1 MTRETPEIV
10 QRLKQEEENGNLQP
24 TNLKINKKNHVTNLS
39 SSNNLLKT
47 LIQTAENSKVSIII
61 TDKYGMI
68 RYINNRFSEKSGFSK
83 DEVLNEK
90 ANIFFALKQ
99 PKLDIKS
106 LKETILSGNIWTG
119 ELQSQRKD
127 ESLYWMHS
135 TIIPVYNQQKQL
147 SYFMSINQ
155 EVTQRKEIEQSLKIK
170 ENAILSSIN
179 AIVLTDLSGKITS
192 VNPSFLK
199 MWSFDSEKKVI
210 GKPVF
215 SLWKKGGQYMHIM
228 DTVIQEGGWLGEVM
242 ALSHSGRLFPVQM
255 SASIVKDDYNK
266 PLQLMASFVDITKQ
280 KRMEK
285 NFKKFKKIS
294 DEADYGSVIY
304 DLQGTM
310 LYGNDAFAK
319 MHGYLTDDL
328 IGNKIDLLFS
338 IQKRNV
344 VQQIL
349 SNLKTNRKIIGNE
362 EWHVKKNGN
371 TFPLL
376 VTSSLIDDEQFHQPF
391 VAGTMIDITKMKE
404 AENQIIEHV
413 EEVKMMNQ
421 ELNIAKEKLAT
432 LNQNLEEKVKDR
444 TAEVHKL
451 LKQKDGFISQLG
463 HDLRTPLTPM
473 LALLPLLEKRVSD
486 EKGEK
491 YISMIQRNI
500 FFMKDLVNKT
510 ITYAKLNSDNIT
522 FSFTEINVSE
532 LIKDLQNDFHQILK
546 ENQAEIKNNIKKDC
560 VVNADLVQLKE
571 VFHNLV
577 SNAIK
582 YKQKNKPL
590 IITLFST
597 KLKNNQMM
605 LSVKDNGIGMT
616 EDQLGNVF
624 YEFYKADESRTDVD
638 SHGLG
643 LNICKRIIEKHGG
656 KIWAESNGP
665 GTGST
670 FSFTINTVKEPIKSE
685 QLKNKER

>member
-10 QRLKQEEENGNLQP
+10 QRLKQEEQNGNLQL
-24 TNLKINKKNHVTNLS
+24 TNLKNYKKNQETRSS

-47 LIQTAENSKVSIII
+47 LIQTSEKSKVSILIAN
-61 TDKYGMI
+61 KYGVI
-68 RYINNRFSEKSGFSK
+68 KHINERFSEKSGFSK
-83 DEVLNEK
+83 EEVLDKN
-90 ANIFFALKQ
+90 ATIFFPLKQ
-99 PKLDIKS
+99 SKPFMQI

-127 ESLYWMHS
+127 ESTYWMHS

-155 EVTQRKEIEQSLKIK
+155 EVTQQKEIEQSLKIK

-242 ALSHSGRLFPVQM
+242 ARSHSGRLFPVQM

-266 PLQLMASFVDITKQ
+266 PLQLMASFVDITRQ

-304 DLQGTM
+304 DLQGTI
-310 LYGNDAFAK
+310 LYGNDAFSR
-319 MHGYLTDDL
+319 MHGYLTNDL
-328 IGNKIDLLFS
+328 IGKKIDLLFS
-338 IQKRNV
+338 SQKKNL

-349 SNLKTNRKIIGNE
+349 SNLKTHGKIIGNE
-362 EWHVKKNGN
+362 EWHIKKNGSK
-371 TFPLL
+371 FPLL
-376 VTSSLIDDEQFHQPF
+376 VTSSLIDNEQFHQPF

-432 LNQNLEEKVKDR
+432 LNQNLEEKVRDR

-451 LKQKDGFISQLG
+451 LKQKDEFISQLG

-532 LIKDLQNDFHQILK
+532 FINDLQNDFYQVLK
-546 ENQAEIKNNIKKDC
+546 ENQGEIKNKIKKNC
-560 VVNADLVQLKE
+560 VINADLLQLKE
-571 VFHNLV
+571 VFHNLI

-582 YKQKNKPL
+582 YRQENKPL

-597 KLKNNQMM
+597 PLKNNQMM

-616 EDQLGNVF
+616 EDQLSNVF
-624 YEFYKADESRTDVD
+624 YEFYKADDARTDVD

-643 LNICKRIIEKHGG
+643 LNICKRIVEKHGG
-656 KIWAESNGP
+656 KIWAESKGP
-665 GTGST
+665 GKGST
-670 FSFTINTVKEPIKSE
+670 FSFTVDIVKEPIKSE
-685 QLKNKER
+685 QLKNKEC

>member
-1 MTRETPEIV
+1 MKRETPKIV
-10 QRLKQEEENGNLQP
+10 QQLEKEEKNGNLQL
-24 TNLKINKKNHVTNLS
+24 TKFEIDHQNQHKISPAPNQ
-39 SSNNLLKT
+39 LLKT
-47 LIQTAENSKVSIII
+47 LIQTAEQSKVGIVI
-61 TDKYGMI
+61 TDKHGVI
-68 RYINNRFSEKSGFSK
+68 KYINKHFSEKSGFSK
-83 DEVLNEK
+83 EEVSNK
-90 ANIFFALKQ
+90 NANMFYAFKQ
-99 PKLDIKS
+99 PKLVIQT

-119 ELQSQRKD
+119 ELQSKRKN
-127 ESLYWMHS
+127 ESTYWMHS
-135 TIIPVYNQQKQL
+135 TIIPVYNQHNQL

-155 EVTQRKEIEQSLKIK
+155 EVTQRKEMEQTLKIK

-199 MWSFDSEKKVI
+199 MWSFDSEKKVL

-228 DTVIQEGGWLGEVM
+228 DMVIREGGWLGEVM
-242 ALSHSGRLFPVQM
+242 ARSHSGRLFPVQM

-285 NFKKFKKIS
+285 NYKKFKKIS

-304 DLQGTM
+304 DLQGTI

-319 MHGYLTDDL
+319 MHGYTMDNL
-328 IGNKIDLLFS
+328 IGKNLDLLFTS
-338 IQKRNV
+338 QKKNLFH
-344 VQQIL
+344 QIL
-349 SNLKTNRKIIGNE
+349 DNLKTHEKIIGNE

-371 TFPLL
+371 KFPLL
-376 VTSSLIDDEQFHQPF
+376 VTSSLIDNKQFHQPF

-404 AENQIIEHV
+404 AERQIIEHV

-432 LNQNLEEKVKDR
+432 LNQNLEEKVRDR
-444 TAEVHKL
+444 TDEVNKL

-473 LALLPLLEKRVSD
+473 LALLPLLEKRVDD

-510 ITYAKLNSDNIT
+510 ITYAKLNSDNIS
-522 FSFTEINVSE
+522 FSFTEINVTE
-532 LIKDLQNDFHQILK
+532 LINDLQNDFHQILQ
-546 ENQAEIKNNIKKDC
+546 ENQAEIKNEIKKDC
-560 VVNADLVQLKE
+560 IVNADLVQLKE
-571 VFHNLV
+571 VFHNLI

-590 IITLFST
+590 IITLSST
-597 KLKNNQMM
+597 SFNSNQMM
-605 LSVKDNGIGMT
+605 ISVKDNGIGMT
-616 EDQLGNVF
+616 EDQINNVF
-624 YEFYKADESRTDVD
+624 YEFYKADDARTDID

-643 LNICKRIIEKHGG
+643 LNICKRIVEKHGG
-656 KIWAESNGP
+656 KIWAESEGP
-665 GTGST
+665 GKGST
-670 FSFTINTVKEPIKSE
+670 FSFTVNVDKKPEISQQII
-685 QLKNKER
+685 NKEN